1 MFFRGSRYENVPTA
15 ELAAPDGRLLRY
27 VRMRFIPAVAAG
39 LPGYT
44 VQQGDRPD
52 LAAYRILGDPEQFW
66 SLCDAN
72 IVQQPAD
79 LTATPGARLIVPG
92 PRMS

>member
-1 MFFRGSRYENVPTA
+1 MFFRGSRYENLPMVQIT
-15 ELAAPDGRLLRY
+15 APDGRLIRY
-27 VRMRFIPAVAAG
+27 VRMRFIPSVTG

-52 LAAYRILGDPEQFW
+52 LAAYKTLGDPEQFW
-66 SLCDAN
+66 QLCDAN
-72 IVQQPAD
+72 TVQSPAA
-79 LTATPGARLIVPG
+79 LTATPGTRLIVPG

>member
-1 MFFRGSRYENVPTA
+1 MFFRGSRYENVPASQLT
-15 ELAAPDGRLLRY
+15 APDGTLIRY
-27 VRMRFIPAVAAG
+27 VRMRFIPLVQS

-52 LAAYRILGDPEQFW
+52 LAAYKLLGDAEQFW
-66 SLCDAN
+66 QLCDAN
-72 IVQQPAD
+72 TVQRPAE
-79 LTATPGARLIVPG
+79 LTAVPGTRLAVPG

>member
-1 MFFRGSRYENVPTA
+1 MFFRGSRYENVPTTA
-15 ELAAPDGRLLRY
+15 LTGPDGHPIPY
-27 VRMRFIPAVAAG
+27 VRMRFIPAMPA

-52 LAAYRILGDPEQFW
+52 LAAYNILGDPEQFW
-66 SLCDAN
+66 QLCDAN
-72 IVQQPAD
+72 TVQQPAD
-79 LTATPGARLIVPG
+79 LTATPGTRLLVPG

>member
-15 ELAAPDGRLLRY
+15 ETAAPDGRLLRY
-27 VRMRFIPAVAAG
+27 VRMRFVPAVSG

-52 LAAYRILGDPEQFW
+52 LAAYRTLGDPEQFW
-66 SLCDAN
+66 ALCDAN
-72 IVQQPAD
+72 TVRQPAD
-79 LTATPGARLIVPG
+79 LTAAPGVRLIVPG